1 VPDHG
6 QTRWGFFTMGHT
18 GGDYGESTRMFFRP
32 DRRVGIISLT
42 NAYLGDGRWAAFSDI
57 ERRLFQE
64 FS

>member
-1 VPDHG
+1 
-6 QTRWGFFTMGHT
+6 MGHT
-18 GGDYGESTRMFFRP
+18 GGDYGESTRMVFRP

-42 NAYLGDGRWAAFSDI
+42 NAYLGGGRWAAFSDI

>member
-1 VPDHG
+1 M
-6 QTRWGFFTMGHT
+6 GFLHDGHT

-32 DRRVGIISLT
+32 DRGVISFT
-42 NAYLGDGRWAAFSDI
+42 NAYLGHDRWAAFSDI

>member
-1 VPDHG
+1 
-6 QTRWGFFTMGHT
+6 
-18 GGDYGESTRMFFRP
+18 
-32 DRRVGIISLT
+32 VGVISLT

>member
-1 VPDHG
+1 
-6 QTRWGFFTMGHT
+6 MLGHT

-32 DRRVGIISLT
+32 DRRVGVISLT
-42 NAYLGDGRWAAFSDI
+42 NATSARGRWGAFSDI